1 MSQPPQQTLKILV
14 VDDEP
19 ANRDLLARALERD
32 GHTCSM
38 AASGEEGLALFIET
52 QPDLVLMDVMLPG
65 IDGFEATRRLR
76 QQQTERW
83 IPIIF
88 LSALSTPID
97 IVTGL
102 DAGGDDYLAKPI
114 DLSVLRSKILT
125 SQRLTELHRQIKN
138 KTQQLQRY
146 FDESEA
152 EKQIVADL
160 MHHLRREG
168 RPPIPGV
175 EAKTLPA
182 IDFAGDII
190 AVEETRDGFLHL
202 MLADATGHGLV
213 AAMNVL
219 PAVETF
225 YEMTAKGYALPRT
238 IRRINDLLRELIPGH
253 RFVSA
258 LFARIDATHG
268 TIEVWNA
275 GIPNA
280 FLVDAEGRVLHTFG
294 PKLVPLGIEPLDSLE
309 SEIESM
315 APGQMLVTAS
325 DGLTEAENAA
335 GVAFGEGGLVAA
347 LPEAAQGGCDSV
359 LARMR
364 AYSGSSVF
372 VDDVS
377 LCLVRQPQP
386 PQLRGR
392 FRDTVPAETCRGED
406 IGFAVTYGADQ
417 LRRIDDVVPRFMALA
432 KSQFDLPP
440 SGYSRLYRVVRQLVD
455 NAIDWGMLR
464 LPADLHPAAPGGTE
478 SGARRGIGRPN

>member
-1 MSQPPQQTLKILV
+1 
-14 VDDEP
+14 
-19 ANRDLLARALERD
+19 
-32 GHTCSM
+32 
-38 AASGEEGLALFIET
+38 
-52 QPDLVLMDVMLPG
+52 
-65 IDGFEATRRLR
+65 
-76 QQQTERW
+76 
-83 IPIIF
+83 
-88 LSALSTPID
+88 
-97 IVTGL
+97 
-102 DAGGDDYLAKPI
+102 
-114 DLSVLRSKILT
+114 VLRSKVQT
-125 SQRLTELHRQIKN
+125 SQRLAELHRQLKN

-146 FDESEA
+146 FDDSEA

-190 AVEETRDGFLHL
+190 AAEETPDGYLHL

-238 IRRINDLLRELIPGH
+238 IRRINEVLRELIPGH

-258 LFARIDATHG
+258 LFARIDSTLG

-280 FLVDAEGRVLHTFG
+280 FLVDAEGHVLHIFG
-294 PKLVPLGIEPLDSLE
+294 PKLLPLGIESQDYLE
-309 SEIESM
+309 SEIEYM
-315 APGQMLVTAS
+315 VPGQMLVTAS
-325 DGLTEAENAA
+325 DGLTEAEDAS
-335 GVAFGEGGLVAA
+335 GVAFGVEGFVAA
-347 LPEAAQGGCDSV
+347 LPEAARGGCDSV
-359 LARMR
+359 LARLR

-377 LCLVRQPQP
+377 VCIVRQPQP

-392 FRDTVPAETCRGED
+392 FRDNVPPASCRAGD
-406 IGFAVTYGADQ
+406 IGFAMTYGADQ
-417 LRRIDDVVPRFMALA
+417 LRQIVDVVPRFMALA

-440 SGYSRLYRVVRQLVD
+440 SGYSRLFRVVRQLVG

-464 LPADLHPAAPGGTE
+464 LPTTFTQQSPTALKQARTAALAELTEGRLHMGIHECPMQQGGRVWEVIIEDSGPGFDGAAALERAAAAQPRPGGLALVADEVIAIHFDAPGNRVRVWVPE
-478 SGARRGIGRPN
+478 